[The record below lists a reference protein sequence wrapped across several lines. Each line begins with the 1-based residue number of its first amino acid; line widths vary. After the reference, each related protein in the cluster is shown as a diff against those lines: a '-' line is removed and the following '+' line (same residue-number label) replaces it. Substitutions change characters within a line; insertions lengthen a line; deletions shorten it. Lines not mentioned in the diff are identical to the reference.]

1 MSTMS
6 TDEPVGQP
14 LSRPVTILLG
24 LAALVVSVAGLRA
37 FGGTLAPAF
46 LALILV
52 VTVHPLQDRLIRR
65 GVPAW
70 VGVVVLLVTVYAVLL
85 GLAAALAVA
94 IAQLA
99 AVLPD
104 YGPQFSGLVDRLTAQ
119 LAEWGVGREQIDA
132 AVDQLDLS
140 NVVGVLQQILGGLSQ
155 VLSNLFFIFVLILF
169 LGIDAA
175 RFPRRLRDA
184 ARARPHLVTAMYSFA
199 GGTRQYV
206 WVSTVF
212 GLIVAVLDVGALYL
226 LAIPLPLLWG
236 LLSFITNYVP
246 NIGFLLGL
254 IPPALLGLLEGGV
267 GKMLWVIVAYSVINV
282 VIQSFIQPKVVGD
295 AVGLSA
301 TLTFL
306 SLVFWTFVLGPLGAL
321 LAVPL
326 TLLVKALLID
336 ADPSAQWLRPLLG
349 DEPLRDGPAPVE
361 ADPPADVAVA
371 TDPAEAAAPPKA
383 AVQVGPPGRAAPSD
397 PPASLDS

>member
-1 MSTMS
+1 MSKVS
-6 TDEPVGQP
+6 TDEPIGP
-14 LSRPVTILLG
+14 FSRPVTILLG

-70 VGVVVLLVTVYAVLL
+70 VGVLVLLVTVYAVLL
-85 GLAAALAVA
+85 GLAAALAIS

-104 YGPQFSGLVDRLTAQ
+104 YRPQFSDLVDQLTAQ
-119 LAEWGVGREQIDA
+119 LAEWGVGRSQIDA

-140 NVVGVLQQILGGLSQ
+140 NVVSVLQQILGGLSQ
-155 VLSNLFFIFVLILF
+155 VLSNLFFILVLILF

-175 RFPRRLRDA
+175 RFPRRLREA
-184 ARARPHLVTAMYSFA
+184 ARTRPHLVTAMYSFA
-199 GGTRQYV
+199 GGTRRYV

-267 GKMLWVIVAYSVINV
+267 GRMLWVIVAYSLINV

-371 TDPAEAAAPPKA
+371 TDPAEAAAPPEA
-383 AVQVGPPGRAAPSD
+383 AVQAGPPGRAAPSD